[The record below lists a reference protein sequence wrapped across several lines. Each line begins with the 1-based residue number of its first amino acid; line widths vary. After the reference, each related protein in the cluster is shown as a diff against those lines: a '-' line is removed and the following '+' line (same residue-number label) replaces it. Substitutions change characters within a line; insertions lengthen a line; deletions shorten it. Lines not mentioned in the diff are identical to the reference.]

1 MVSLDDA
8 IIARYERKGMH
19 FEILVD
25 PEAAE
30 KIIEG
35 EKVNILDNLAIDT
48 IFKDAR
54 KGEKASEEAIKEV
67 FGTTDIEQVA
77 IKIIKE
83 GEIQLTVKQRRE
95 MQEKK
100 RKAIIDWI
108 ARSTMNPRTKLP
120 HPRERIELAIE
131 EAKVHI
137 DPFKPVEEQV
147 KKIVDAIRPIL
158 PISIQNVKVEIKIPS
173 KYSGKAYG
181 EIAKMVKML
190 KEEWL
195 SDGSFKCIVEIPA
208 GLQSELY
215 DMLNKITKGEV
226 ITRLLK

>member
-8 IIARYERKGMH
+8 IIARYEKKGRH

-30 KIIEG
+30 KVMEGKEVNIIE
-35 EKVNILDNLAIDT
+35 NLAIDT

-54 KGEKASEEAIKEV
+54 KGEKAGEESIKEI
-67 FGTTDIEQVA
+67 FGTDDIEKIA

-95 MQEKK
+95 MQERK
-100 RKAIIDWI
+100 RKNIIDWI
-108 ARSTMNPRTKLP
+108 ARSSMDPRTKLP

-131 EAKVHI
+131 EAGINI
-137 DPFKPVEEQV
+137 DPFKSVEEQV
-147 KKIVDAIRPIL
+147 KKIIEAIRPIL
-158 PISIQNVKVEIKIPS
+158 PISIQNVRVEIKVPAQ
-173 KYSGKAYG
+173 YTGKAYG
-181 EIAKMVKML
+181 EIVKMVKIL

-195 SDGSFKCIVEIPA
+195 SDGTFKCIVEMPA
-208 GLQSELY
+208 GLQAEVY
-215 DMLNKITKGEV
+215 DKLNAITKGEV
-226 ITRLLK
+226 VTRLLR

>member
-8 IIARYERKGMH
+8 IIARYEKKGRH

-30 KIIEG
+30 KVMEG
-35 EKVNILDNLAIDT
+35 KEVNILENLAIDT

-54 KGEKASEEAIKEV
+54 KGEKAGEESIKEI
-67 FGTTDIEQVA
+67 FGTDDISKIA

-95 MQEKK
+95 MQERK
-100 RKAIIDWI
+100 RKSIIDWI
-108 ARSTMNPRTKLP
+108 ARSSMDPRTKLP

-131 EAKVHI
+131 EAGINI
-137 DPFKPVEEQV
+137 DPFKSVEEQV
-147 KKIVDAIRPIL
+147 KKIVEAIRPIL
-158 PISIQNVKVEIKIPS
+158 PISIQNVRVEIKVPAQ
-173 KYSGKAYG
+173 YTGKAYG
-181 EIAKMVKML
+181 EIVKMVKIL

-195 SDGSFKCIVEIPA
+195 SDGTFKCVVEMPA
-208 GLQSELY
+208 GLQAEVY
-215 DMLNKITKGEV
+215 DRLNAITKGEV
-226 ITRLLK
+226 VTRLLR